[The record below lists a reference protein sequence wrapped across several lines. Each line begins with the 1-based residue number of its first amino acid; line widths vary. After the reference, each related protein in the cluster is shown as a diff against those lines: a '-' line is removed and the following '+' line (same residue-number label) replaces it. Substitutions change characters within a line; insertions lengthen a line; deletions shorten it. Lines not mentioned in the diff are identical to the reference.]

1 MEVVINGKSE
11 AGDFST
17 VEQMLRER
25 GLDPYLVVVELNGK
39 ILQNR
44 NMPPKNCRMAIQ
56 WKLYSSSPEVKRG
69 RSIYCWRSG
78 FE

>member
-39 ILQNR
+39 ILQ
-44 NMPPKNCRMAIQ
+44 KQ
-56 WKLYSSSPEVKRG
+56 
-69 RSIYCWRSG
+69 RSEERRVGKECGS
-78 FE
+78 

>member
-25 GLDPYLVVVELNGK
+25 GLDPYLVEPQLRFR
-39 ILQNR
+39 Q
-44 NMPPKNCRMAIQ
+44 
-56 WKLYSSSPEVKRG
+56 RG
-69 RSIYCWRSG
+69 IVT
-78 FE
+78 